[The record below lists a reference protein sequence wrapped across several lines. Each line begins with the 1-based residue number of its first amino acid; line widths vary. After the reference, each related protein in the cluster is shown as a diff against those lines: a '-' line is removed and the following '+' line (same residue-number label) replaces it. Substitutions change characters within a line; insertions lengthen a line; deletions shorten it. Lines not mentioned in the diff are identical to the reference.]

1 MTLIKTNILK
11 TNYIKRNFTFTLLIT
26 SPVFA
31 VQSGNVVNHSEKLN
45 ILWIVVDDMGIELP
59 CFGNKSIETP
69 NIDRLVSEGTLF
81 TNAFLT
87 SSISSPSRSAMITGM
102 YQTTIGANNHTS
114 GRGEKKIILPEEIQP
129 VQALFQEKGYYTS
142 NCDYPL
148 KNKLIGKTDYNFEWD
163 KKIYDGNDWAEKKS
177 EQPFFSQIQLWGG
190 KNRDNARWKE
200 IALKELGSL
209 TATTEI
215 VLPPY
220 YPKDLVLLEDWALY
234 LDCIRYT
241 DKLLGEIIKRL
252 ETEGILDKT
261 IIIFMGDNGISHAR
275 GKQFL
280 YDEGIRTPFI
290 VRGPGVKAGAI
301 RTDLI
306 EHIDMGAI
314 SLGFSGIK
322 TPGWMQGRDVFSK
335 KYKKRTAVFSA
346 RDRAGETVDRIRAIR
361 TERYKYIR
369 NFYPDRPHMQ
379 PSNYKDTKEIIIR
392 LRELHDKGGLNELQ
406 EKLLFVSSRPAEEL
420 YDIIKDPFETVNL
433 AQDSEYFKVLK
444 KLRQQLQ
451 TWSKKTKDHE
461 PETPEVYDKEM
472 RYKLDHTKF
481 NIEKSKLFENIE
493 LMKRWQTE
501 RPYKK

>member
-1 MTLIKTNILK
+1 MLIS
-11 TNYIKRNFTFTLLIT
+11 
-26 SPVFA
+26 SPVF
-31 VQSGNVVNHSEKLN
+31 VVHSGSVVNHSEKPN
-45 ILWIVVDDMGIELP
+45 ILWIVVDDIGIELP
-59 CFGNKSIETP
+59 CYGNKSIETP
-69 NIDRLVSEGTLF
+69 NIDRLVNEGTLF

-102 YQTTIGANNHTS
+102 YQTSIRANNHQS
-114 GRGEKKIILPEEIQP
+114 GRGERKIMLPEKIELLP
-129 VQALFQEKGYYTS
+129 ALFKEKGYYTS
-142 NCDYPL
+142 NGDYPL
-148 KNKLIGKTDYNFEWD
+148 KKNTIGKTDYNFEWD
-163 KKIYDGNDWAEKKS
+163 KSVYDGNDWAEKKS
-177 EQPFFSQIQLWGG
+177 GQPFFSQIQLWGG

-200 IALKELGSL
+200 IASKELGSL
-209 TATTEI
+209 TAATEI

-220 YPKDLVLLEDWALY
+220 YPKDLVILEDWALY

-322 TPGWMQGRDVFSK
+322 IPDWMQGRDVFNE
-335 KYKKRTAVFSA
+335 KYKKRSAVFSA

-379 PSNYKDTKEIIIR
+379 PSNYKDNKEIIIR
-392 LRELHDKGGLNELQ
+392 LRELHAKGELNENQ
-406 EKLLFVSSRPAEEL
+406 EKILFALSRPTEEL
-420 YDIIKDPFETVNL
+420 YDIIADPFETINL
-433 AQDSEYFKVLK
+433 ANHPKHSKDLK
-444 KLRQQLQ
+444 KMRRILQ
-451 TWSKKTKDHE
+451 KWSKVTNDPDPEIPEIYDLEMEYQLGKTRSKI
-461 PETPEVYDKEM
+461 DKA
-472 RYKLDHTKF
+472 K
-481 NIEKSKLFENIE
+481 ISENIE

-501 RPYKK
+501 RPLKQDIK